1 MADLGVLWAVN
12 SASTPGTFSMGSSY
26 ITTNILNADL
36 VNKGAPDT
44 TTVWE
49 AEPSVI
55 KGERIVSL
63 IIPLKPNPFAYE
75 SIESKDAYSIELI
88 VPGPIANISYG
99 IRIGRDLER
108 IEVPRVYPP
117 IYINPRSRNA

>member
-1 MADLGVLWAVN
+1 MADLGTFVAIEHGFSSSV
-12 SASTPGTFSMGSSY
+12 STLVEDA
-26 ITTNILNADL
+26 ITTNILNS
-36 VNKGAPDT
+36 
-44 TTVWE
+44 
-49 AEPSVI
+49 SVI
-55 KGERIVSL
+55 GVQFVASVLIDEILLTKGERIPSV
-63 IIPLKPNPFAYE
+63 IEPIKPNYVENGELVIA
-75 SIESKDAYSIELI
+75 SIDMI